1 MNPIQKNIEST
12 LELENLPP
20 EERQEIIL
28 RVGALIYQNVL
39 MHVMEVMKE
48 EDQDEFEK
56 LLDKNTGPEDIFMFL
71 KDKVKDFEKIIEEEA
86 LKFKNKAS
94 RIMNQIGN

>member
-1 MNPIQKNIEST
+1 MNPIQKNISSV

-39 MHVMEVMKE
+39 MRVMEVMKE
-48 EDQDEFEK
+48 EEQDEFEK
-56 LLDKNTGPEDIFMFL
+56 LLDKNAGPEDIFMFL

-94 RIMNQIGN
+94 GIMNQIGN

>member
-1 MNPIQKNIEST
+1 MNPIQKNIESA
-12 LELENLPP
+12 LELENLSP

-28 RVGALIYQNVL
+28 RVGAIIYQNVL
-39 MHVMEVMKE
+39 MRVMEVMKE

-56 LLDKNTGPEDIFMFL
+56 LLDKNAGPEDIFVFL
-71 KDKVKDFEKIIEEEA
+71 KDNVKDFEKIIEEEA

-94 RIMNQIGN
+94 GIMDQ

>member
-1 MNPIQKNIEST
+1 MNPIQKNIESA
-12 LELENLPP
+12 LELENLSP

-28 RVGALIYQNVL
+28 RVGAIIYQNVL
-39 MHVMEVMKE
+39 MRVMEVMKE

-56 LLDKNTGPEDIFMFL
+56 LLDKNAGPEDIFVFL
-71 KDKVKDFEKIIEEEA
+71 KDNVKDFEKIIEEEA

-94 RIMNQIGN
+94 GIMDQIGN